1 LVDGL
6 DPSTDPI
13 SAAQEGAHVQA
24 NELSPMPKLSCP
36 LCGAAMRVES
46 PRVVSCTP
54 CRAIVPVDDS
64 HVALQEASAF
74 AEACANPPT
83 GKRSEM
89 S

>member
-1 LVDGL
+1 LGDGL

-13 SAAQEGAHVQA
+13 SAARQGGRVEAK
-24 NELSPMPKLSCP
+24 ELLPMPKLSCP
-36 LCGAAMRVES
+36 LCGAPMRVES
-46 PRVVSCTP
+46 PRVVSCMP
-54 CRAIVPVDDS
+54 CRAIMPVGDS

-83 GKRSEM
+83 GTRSEM